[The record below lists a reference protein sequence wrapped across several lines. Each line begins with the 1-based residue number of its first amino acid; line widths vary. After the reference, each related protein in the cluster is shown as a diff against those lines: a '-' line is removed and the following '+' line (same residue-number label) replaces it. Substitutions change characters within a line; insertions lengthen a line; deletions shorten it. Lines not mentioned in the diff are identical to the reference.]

1 MNLERPRVLVVDD
14 APSNLHI
21 LCRGLGKEFQCETA
35 SNGLAALE
43 KIKADPPDL
52 VLLDILM
59 PGMDGYEVCRRLKA
73 DKATRSIPVIFLT
86 ALDDADEEAKGLEL
100 GAVDYVTKPF
110 RIPIVQARVRNHVE
124 MKRHRDLLERHALL
138 DALTGIPNRRN
149 FDDALV
155 KEWRRS
161 WRNGSSL
168 ALIIADIDYFK
179 DYNDHYGHRAGDI
192 CLRQVAQT
200 IAATVRRPSDI
211 VARYG
216 GEEFAVILPSTDV
229 EGALVVAHSI
239 QDAVNGLN
247 LPHTCS
253 AVGDCLTVSQGVAA
267 IIPDPNGEPHD
278 LIEAADKALY
288 KAKKAGR
295 NRLATA

>member
-1 MNLERPRVLVVDD
+1 VTLERPKVLVVDD

-21 LCRGLGKEFQCETA
+21 LCRGLGKDFQCETA
-35 SNGLAALE
+35 SNGRAALE

-59 PGMDGYEVCRRLKA
+59 PGMNGYEVCRRLKA

-124 MKRHRDLLERHALL
+124 MKRHRDLLERHALI

-149 FDDALV
+149 FEEALS

-161 WRNGSSL
+161 SRQHASL

-179 DYNDHYGHRAGDI
+179 NYNDHYGHRAGDI
-192 CLRQVAQT
+192 CLRQVAQA
-200 IAATVRRPSDI
+200 IASAVKRPSDI

-216 GEEFAVILPSTDV
+216 GEEFAVILPSTEI
-229 EGALVVAHSI
+229 EGALVVAHAI
-239 QDAVNGLN
+239 QNAVNSLK
-247 LPHTCS
+247 LPHCCS
-253 AVGDCLTVSQGVAA
+253 DVGECLSVSQGLAA
-267 IIPDPNGEPHD
+267 MIPDSKEEPHAI
-278 LIEAADKALY
+278 IEAADKALY
-288 KAKKAGR
+288 KAKKGGR
-295 NRLATA
+295 NRLITA